1 MSGIVEIAVIAA
13 AAGYVVVTQ
22 VRGQSL
28 HAKRLV
34 LLPAVVLVIG
44 LAGLHGMTGVSS
56 ADVACITASALI
68 AAAIG
73 CAQGRMTQLQSRD
86 GALWGRLPARG
97 LWLWA
102 ALVISRVAMMA
113 VAHGIGAE
121 AAASLDSVLVVL
133 GVNRLAQAGMI
144 ASRATRAGLPLAP

>member
-1 MSGIVEIAVIAA
+1 MSSIVEIAALAA
-13 AAGYVVVTQ
+13 AVGYVVVTQ
-22 VRGQSL
+22 LRGQSL

-34 LLPAVVLVIG
+34 LVPAVLTVIG
-44 LAGLHGMTGVSS
+44 LVGLHGMADVS
-56 ADVACITASALI
+56 ADDVACITASALI

-73 CAQGRMTQLQSRD
+73 CAQGRMTRLQSRD
-86 GALWGRLPARG
+86 GTLWGRLPARG
-97 LWLWA
+97 LWLWV
-102 ALVISRVAMMA
+102 ALVISRVAMMV

-144 ASRATRAGLPLAP
+144 ASRASRAGLPLAM

>member
-1 MSGIVEIAVIAA
+1 MSSIVEIAALAA
-13 AAGYVVVTQ
+13 AVGYVVVTQ

-34 LLPAVVLVIG
+34 LLPAVVVVLGLV
-44 LAGLHGMTGVSS
+44 GLHGMTGVS
-56 ADVACITASALI
+56 ADDVACITASALI

-86 GALWGRLPARG
+86 GTLWGRMPARG

-102 ALVISRVAMMA
+102 ALVASRVAMMV

-121 AAASLDSVLVVL
+121 AAASVDSVLVVL
-133 GVNRLAQAGMI
+133 GINRLAQAGMI
-144 ASRATRAGLPLAP
+144 ASRAARAGLPLTP

>member
-1 MSGIVEIAVIAA
+1 MSSIVEIAALVAA
-13 AAGYVVVTQ
+13 VGYVVVTQ

-34 LLPAVVLVIG
+34 LLPAVVIVIG
-44 LAGLHGMTGVSS
+44 LAGLHGMTGVTA

-73 CAQGRMTQLQSRD
+73 CAQGRMTQLQARN

-102 ALVISRVAMMA
+102 ALVISRVAMM
-113 VAHGIGAE
+113 VLAHGIGAE
-121 AAASLDSVLVVL
+121 AATSLDSVLLVL
-133 GVNRLAQAGMI
+133 GINRLAQAGVI
-144 ASRATRAGLPLAP
+144 ASRATRAGLPLTP